1 MIKFLLDK
9 GYVSAASARFL
20 EYVVISGLIFAA
32 VSFLEGSFSWNGL
45 AVAVITPIIGALRK
59 EARDLK
65 KELDL
70 EEADASTPLETNDTN
85 LPK

>member
-1 MIKFLLDK
+1 M
-9 GYVSAASARFL
+9 
-20 EYVVISGLIFAA
+20 
-32 VSFLEGSFSWNGL
+32 EGTFSWNGL
-45 AVAVITPIIGALRK
+45 AVAVVTPIVGALRK

-70 EEADASTPLETNDTN
+70 EDANTAVDTPLETNDTN